1 MRGKQIF
8 VVWSCNDWQSRDS
21 MRLLMATTSTRK
33 LRSFIA
39 AKIKDDTFGYGDD
52 EIPKERQGE
61 RFELDFDDGQRVMIN
76 GRLRG
81 GCYDYCYDGEEI

>member
-8 VVWSCNDWQSRDS
+8 MVWSCDDWQSRDS

-39 AKIKDDTFGYGDD
+39 AKIKDDTFGYDDD
-52 EIPKERQGE
+52 EIPKERQVE

-76 GRLRG
+76 GRLHG
-81 GCYDYCYDGEEI
+81 GCYDYCYDGEEV